1 MGTLFI
7 NLKKLFV
14 ILPWIHSVTMKNIHI
29 FHLNPIAEHVVAIL
43 RKRYNF
49 DFSVSF
55 TITSETHGLHSSPKK
70 LFYKLTSLSNT
81 MIKLEKKFKESLVP
95 SKKKNCPYLYH
106 LEFQSPEHL
115 LCEIWSK

>member
-14 ILPWIHSVTMKNIHI
+14 ILPWINSVTMKNIHI